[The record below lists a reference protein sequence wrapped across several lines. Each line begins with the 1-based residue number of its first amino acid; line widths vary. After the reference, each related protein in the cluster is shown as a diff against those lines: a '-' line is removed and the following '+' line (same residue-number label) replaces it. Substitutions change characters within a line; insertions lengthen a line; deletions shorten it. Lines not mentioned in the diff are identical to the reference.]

1 MSKNSKEMKNFSFA
15 LILTLAILSEIF
27 PQRLW
32 EKNLINQIK
41 TLRIKIK
48 HDAKSTRKPSVKVA
62 EHINVLELRKQ
73 YDEERRNRDERRGKF
88 FKLTVGEKE
97 NKKRI

>member
-1 MSKNSKEMKNFSFA
+1 MKNFFFA

-27 PQRLW
+27 SQRIW
-32 EKNLINQIK
+32 EKNLKNHIK
-41 TLRIKIK
+41 TLRLKIK
-48 HDAKSTRKPSVKVA
+48 HDAKSTRKPSAKVA

-88 FKLTVGEKE
+88 LKLTVGEKE

>member
-1 MSKNSKEMKNFSFA
+1 M
-15 LILTLAILSEIF
+15 TLAILSEIY
-27 PQRLW
+27 PQRIW
-32 EKNLINQIK
+32 EKNLKNHIK

-48 HDAKSTRKPSVKVA
+48 HDAKSTRKPSAKVA
-62 EHINVLELRKQ
+62 EHTNVLELRKQ

-88 FKLTVGEKE
+88 LKLTVSEKE